1 MASEGGLATQVTRGG
16 GMHPK
21 ESPDGKSVYYFRRG
35 GLWRLSLS
43 GGPES
48 QVLESV
54 SQFNNSFPVEN
65 GVFFVAA
72 EPAEGGKD
80 RGYSKICFYDAIT
93 GRVRD
98 VVTVPGPLS
107 WGLSA
112 SPDRRKFLVTRLKT
126 GESDLRLIGRL

>member
-1 MASEGGLATQVTRGG
+1 MRPQ
-16 GMHPK
+16 
-21 ESPDGKSVYYFRRG
+21 ESLDGKSVYYFRRG
-35 GLWRLSLS
+35 GLWRLPLS

-48 QVLESV
+48 QVLENV

-65 GVFFVAA
+65 GIFFVAA
-72 EPAEGGKD
+72 ALAEGGKE

-107 WGLSA
+107 WGLSV
-112 SPDRRKFLVTRLKT
+112 SPNRRKFLVTRLKT
-126 GESDLRLIGRL
+126 GESDLRFIGRF

>member
-1 MASEGGLATQVTRGG
+1 
-16 GMHPK
+16 
-21 ESPDGKSVYYFRRG
+21 
-35 GLWRLSLS
+35 
-43 GGPES
+43 
-48 QVLESV
+48 VLESV